1 MQRCRWTPRSTRS
14 HFGCFDIGFFL
25 CQFPSPQASEAVR
38 MKDQRIASTEER
50 EKQIEDGVMH
60 AHVGKACRPLS
71 LHLKVPTVALIPNQ
85 CRNWRPRCATNPI
98 STLSEQQ
105 RYPAA
110 VHNQLELLHFCIP
123 ASAPPLQ
130 RFPSIKA
137 SCHVLEGC
145 DFRGMHKSCSRD
157 SE

>member
-1 MQRCRWTPRSTRS
+1 
-14 HFGCFDIGFFL
+14 
-25 CQFPSPQASEAVR
+25 

-98 STLSEQQ
+98 STLSDQQ

-110 VHNQLELLHFCIP
+110 VHNQLELLHFLHSGLCP
-123 ASAPPLQ
+123 A
-130 RFPSIKA
+130 PST
-137 SCHVLEGC
+137 LP
-145 DFRGMHKSCSRD
+145 FN
-157 SE
+157 